1 MDNRAYGLFLRA
13 FGRLPR
19 RVRRVLIHLGAPSFS
34 VGAMCVIEGDDG
46 DLLLVRQS
54 YRDGWGVPGGL
65 LRRRE
70 EPAAGAVREAEEE
83 IGLVVDLQGEPVVI
97 IDARVRRIDVVFRCR
112 IRPPVP
118 DVVAPAS
125 VEIAEVRWF
134 PRDALPRMQRETA
147 EALRRVL

>member
-1 MDNRAYGLFLRA
+1 MDNQAYGLFLRA

-19 RVRRVLIHLGAPSFS
+19 RVRRVLIHWGAPSFS
-34 VGAMCVIEGDDG
+34 VGAMCVIERDDG

-70 EPAAGAVREAEEE
+70 EPAVGAVREAEEE
-83 IGLVVDLQGEPVVI
+83 IGVVVDLQGEPVVI
-97 IDARVRRIDVVFRCR
+97 IDVRVRRIDVVFRCR

-134 PRDALPRMQRETA
+134 PRGSLPRMQRETA

>member
-1 MDNRAYGLFLRA
+1 
-13 FGRLPR
+13 
-19 RVRRVLIHLGAPSFS
+19 
-34 VGAMCVIEGDDG
+34 
-46 DLLLVRQS
+46 
-54 YRDGWGVPGGL
+54 
-65 LRRRE
+65 
-70 EPAAGAVREAEEE
+70 
-83 IGLVVDLQGEPVVI
+83 
-97 IDARVRRIDVVFRCR
+97 VRRIDVVFRCR